1 MEGSG
6 PMKYQVLLGVALFS
20 LSGSLLAAE
29 SLCEQKEQ
37 DIQREIGMA
46 QKHNNER
53 RVNGL
58 ERALTEVRADCSD
71 KKLEA
76 AHLERINAQK
86 QKVAEREHA
95 LREER
100 EEGHDKDKIAKR
112 QEKLDEARRELKKL
126 QAEPY

>member
-1 MEGSG
+1 
-6 PMKYQVLLGVALFS
+6 MKYDLLLGMALLS

-29 SLCEQKEQ
+29 SLCQQKEQ
-37 DIQREIGMA
+37 DIQREIEVA
-46 QKHNNER
+46 QKHNNQR

-58 ERALTEVRADCSD
+58 ERALTEVRADCTD

-86 QKVAEREHA
+86 QKVAEREHE

-100 EEGHDKDKIAKR
+100 DEGHDKDKIAKR
-112 QEKLDEARRELKKL
+112 EQKLDDARRELKKL